1 MGPSETLVW
10 GYYVQVISGLAFIGF
25 SALLSRLNAA
35 TAAESELLETLQQ
48 LEGGPRLT
56 DGNRTRRPVATSDPS
71 DSHTSRQETTTSDP
85 SDSHTSRQETTR
97 RHF

>member
-1 MGPSETLVW
+1 MYLIMLPVF
-10 GYYVQVISGLAFIGF
+10 VSGHDGHHGWL
-25 SALLSRLNAA
+25 SALLSRINAA

-56 DGNRTRRPVATSDPS
+56 DSNRT
-71 DSHTSRQETTTSDP
+71 HTSRQETTTSDP

-97 RHF
+97 RYF